1 MKQVVAALAVFA
13 ALLVLVVVLMRDGDD
28 EAATA
33 PKDAETVATVGE
45 EGGGADVADEPD
57 RDASGDDGM
66 AGDAAGMTV
75 GESAGTDDADDAAV
89 PPDFDIVRVEPSG
102 EAVMAGVAEPGAE
115 VSVMTRDGVVAQ
127 TGADDRGEWV
137 VVLEE
142 PLEPGDHEIW
152 LEAGNGNGEI
162 VESAGA
168 VVISIP
174 EEGEDL
180 DDDTVET
187 IAVDGAGNEEA
198 ADPMETAEAGGDA
211 RDETVGSAES
221 GMADSTGAGAAD
233 STGSEAATAGEAVEP
248 ESEPA
253 EDAGAIAVVVPRDG
267 GNGVVVMQA
276 PGDGVGISGG
286 GDLTLESLS
295 YDEDG
300 NVSLSGRAAP
310 GGAVIPYIDGAL
322 SGEAVADAEGRWR
335 LTLESPLEAG
345 QYDLRIDQIDET
357 GAVVARLETPF
368 QRAALT
374 MPTVDEPLVVIQ
386 PGNNLWVIA
395 RRVYGRGVLY
405 TQIFEANRGQIADP
419 DLIYPGQIFVV
430 PGAGPPEG

>member
-45 EGGGADVADEPD
+45 EGGGADVADEPV

-89 PPDFDIVRVEPSG
+89 PPGFDIVRVEPSG

-174 EEGEDL
+174 RKARTSMTTRSKRSRSMEPGTKRRPTL
-180 DDDTVET
+180 WKPPKR
-187 IAVDGAGNEEA
+187 A
-198 ADPMETAEAGGDA
+198 AMRGTRRWVRPSPGWRIRLAPGRRIQPVPRPRRRA
-211 RDETVGSAES
+211 RPSSRSPNRRRTPGRSRS
-221 GMADSTGAGAAD
+221 SFR
-233 STGSEAATAGEAVEP
+233 ATAGTA
-248 ESEPA
+248 
-253 EDAGAIAVVVPRDG
+253 
-267 GNGVVVMQA
+267 
-276 PGDGVGISGG
+276 
-286 GDLTLESLS
+286 
-295 YDEDG
+295 
-300 NVSLSGRAAP
+300 
-310 GGAVIPYIDGAL
+310 
-322 SGEAVADAEGRWR
+322 W
-335 LTLESPLEAG
+335 
-345 QYDLRIDQIDET
+345 
-357 GAVVARLETPF
+357 
-368 QRAALT
+368 
-374 MPTVDEPLVVIQ
+374 
-386 PGNNLWVIA
+386 W
-395 RRVYGRGVLY
+395 
-405 TQIFEANRGQIADP
+405 
-419 DLIYPGQIFVV
+419 
-430 PGAGPPEG
+430 